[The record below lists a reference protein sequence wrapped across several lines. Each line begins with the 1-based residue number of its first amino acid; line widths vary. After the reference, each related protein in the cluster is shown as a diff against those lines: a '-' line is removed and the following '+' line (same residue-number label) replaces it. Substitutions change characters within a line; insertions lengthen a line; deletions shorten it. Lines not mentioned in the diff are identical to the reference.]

1 GNPKRKA
8 LFVTGDDPAAVDQ
21 VAAFV
26 DRMGFDTVVHNRLAD
41 GIMTEPG
48 SPLFGASLRYAELKD
63 IIDHFDQTDFGKQI
77 AAKVHT
83 H

>member
-1 GNPKRKA
+1 
-8 LFVTGDDPAAVDQ
+8 
-21 VAAFV
+21 
-26 DRMGFDTVVHNRLAD
+26 MGFDTVVHNRLAD

-63 IIDHFDQTDFGKQI
+63 IIEHFDQTDFGKQI